1 MIKQEETSK
10 YRCKE
15 CNKLFKAPEFVM
27 KHIVV
32 KHGEGVQAK
41 LDDVSYISIS
51 DDEVIS
57 QLI

>member
-1 MIKQEETSK
+1 MIKQEEPSK

-41 LDDVSYISIS
+41 LDEVSLPSRTATGS
-51 DDEVIS
+51 
-57 QLI
+57 LA